1 MTRPSREPRRGPA
14 AGDLAL
20 GAAAWVA
27 GALLVA
33 ALALWPLQRVRRA
46 PVPHERVE
54 GILEGRPAL
63 AAALT
68 EGAGLGRS
76 VFSVAGGEVRTSFVL
91 CNADGTTP
99 WGWDFEASES
109 LFLKPALRQL
119 GPHLRVS
126 VESEVLFC
134 PPLGRGGELPLEEVP
149 AHLQGASWGGSST
162 GTAEAMPGRDSA
174 RSAPQL
180 RFVLYLADPDERP
193 AVVTSAPSD
202 GGTGTGGRRLE
213 ACLVPDLG
221 GLVLLEPALLENVAR
236 RAGSAFVLEPE
247 DLAPAFGAFLAQLGR
262 LLGVERGPA
271 VRHHGAGAG
280 GGWADSGSRGGPALP
295 LAVPPAPLSL
305 SPEWDSRDAF
315 RRHALHSTTYA
326 VSALHSVSRLIEELR
341 TLPVPA
347 EVSGGILA
355 SVEALEMLDGALA
368 AGDWE
373 AVPGLAQAA
382 ARAAEGALHHD
393 SMLAEL
399 HIPPE
404 QIAAVFIPFWFP
416 AAVTAAS
423 NLSKAYRIW
432 GRRHPTPRA

>member
-1 MTRPSREPRRGPA
+1 M
-14 AGDLAL
+14 
-20 GAAAWVA
+20 GAAAWVT

-33 ALALWPLQRVRRA
+33 ALALWPLQQVRRA
-46 PVPHERVE
+46 PVPHARVE
-54 GILEGRPAL
+54 GVLKGRPAL
-63 AAALT
+63 AAALA
-68 EGAGLGRS
+68 EGAVLGRS
-76 VFSVAGGEVRTSFVL
+76 AFSAAGGEVRASFVL
-91 CNADGTTP
+91 CNADGTAP
-99 WGWDFEASES
+99 WGWDFDAAES
-109 LFLKPALRQL
+109 LFLKPALMQL

-149 AHLQGASWGGSST
+149 ARLQGASWGGSST
-162 GTAEAMPGRDSA
+162 GTAEATPDGVSA

-180 RFVLYLADPDERP
+180 RFVLYLAGPGERP
-193 AVVTSAPSD
+193 AAVTSAPP
-202 GGTGTGGRRLE
+202 GGGAGTGGRRLE

-221 GLVLLEPALLENVAR
+221 GLVLLEPALLEAAAR
-236 RAGSAFVLEPE
+236 RTGGAFVLEPE
-247 DLAPAFGAFLAQLGR
+247 DLARAFGAFLAQLGR

-271 VRHHGAGAG
+271 VRQHGAAAG
-280 GGWADSGSRGGPALP
+280 DGRADGGSGGGPALS

-305 SPEWDSRDAF
+305 SPEWDAKKAS
-315 RRHALHSTTYA
+315 RRHALHSAAYA
-326 VSALHSVSRLIEELR
+326 VSALRSVSRLIEELR

-355 SVEALEMLDGALA
+355 GVEALEMLDGALA

-373 AVPGLAQAA
+373 AVPGLARAA

-423 NLSKAYRIW
+423 NLSKAYRVW
-432 GRRHPTPRA
+432 GRRYPILRA